1 MIVGVPAE
9 TYPGERR
16 VAMTPLAAAPLLK
29 AGVEV
34 RIQACAGTEAGYTDA
49 DYESHRCKV
58 VPGRA
63 EAFAAD
69 VLLQVRTPGS
79 NPARSTDDLS
89 SYRRGQ
95 VVCGFADPLT
105 AKDANDAVART
116 GATLLALEL
125 IPRISRAQSMDA
137 LSSQASL
144 AGYRAVLLAAQHLR
158 KIFPMMVT
166 AAGTLQPARVFILGA
181 GVAGLQAIATAR
193 RLGAMVSAFDVR
205 AAVKDEVR
213 SLGARFIELPIE
225 TAEGAGGYAREQSAE
240 QVRRQQEL
248 LARHAAE
255 SDVVITTA
263 AIPGRRS
270 PLLLTADAVA
280 GMRPGSVIVDLAAER
295 GGNCE
300 PTRADQV
307 VHHHGVTVLG
317 PTNLVSEVAYHA
329 SQALANN
336 FVKLLQLMLTKDG
349 RLNVDPTDEI
359 VAGCLVC
366 RDGAVVNPA
375 VRRAMNLPEPTAVA
389 SPA

>member
-1 MIVGVPAE
+1 
-9 TYPGERR
+9 
-16 VAMTPLAAAPLLK
+16 MTPLSAAPLIK

-34 RIQACAGTEAGYTDA
+34 RVQAGAGNDAGYPDA
-49 DYESHRCKV
+49 DYKAHRCKV
-58 VPGRA
+58 VPTRA
-63 EAFAAD
+63 EAFAGD
-69 VLLQVRTPGS
+69 VLFQVRTPGA
-79 NPARSTDDLS
+79 NAPQGAADLP
-89 SYRRGQ
+89 SYRAGQ

-105 AKDANDAVART
+105 AHAENQALART
-116 GATLLALEL
+116 RATLLAIEL

-144 AGYRAVLLAAQHLR
+144 AGYRAVLLGAQHLR

-193 RLGAMVSAFDVR
+193 RLGAVVSAFDVR

-213 SLGARFIELPIE
+213 SLGARFVELPLE
-225 TAEGAGGYAREQSAE
+225 KAEGAGGYAREQSAE
-240 QVRRQQEL
+240 QVQRQQEL

-255 SDVVITTA
+255 ADIVVTTA

-270 PLLLTADAVA
+270 PLLLTASAVT

-300 PTRADQV
+300 LTVADQE
-307 VHHHGVTVLG
+307 VHHNGVTILG
-317 PTNLVSEVAYHA
+317 PTNLPSEVAYHA
-329 SQALANN
+329 SQAYANN
-336 FVKLLQLMLTKDG
+336 LVKLLQLLLTRDG
-349 RLNVDPTDEI
+349 QLKLDPSDEV
-359 VAGCLVC
+359 VAGCMVC
-366 RDGAVVNPA
+366 RDGEVVNPA